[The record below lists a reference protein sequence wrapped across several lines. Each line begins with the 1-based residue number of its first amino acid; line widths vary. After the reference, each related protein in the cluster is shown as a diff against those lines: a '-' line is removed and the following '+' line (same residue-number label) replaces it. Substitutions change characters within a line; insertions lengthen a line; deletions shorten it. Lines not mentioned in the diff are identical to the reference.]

1 MCLER
6 GKIIGTALT
15 KAVDTSTQK
24 YQNESG
30 HQAKVWKDLIR
41 LALSVFQLLVFVFT
55 IVPTPETYLAP
66 RRVC

>member
-24 YQNESG
+24 YQIDSG
-30 HQAKVWKDLIR
+30 HQAKVWKDLIS
-41 LALSVFQLLVFVFT
+41 LALSVFQLLVFLFT
-55 IVPTPETYLAP
+55 IPTNTETYLAP